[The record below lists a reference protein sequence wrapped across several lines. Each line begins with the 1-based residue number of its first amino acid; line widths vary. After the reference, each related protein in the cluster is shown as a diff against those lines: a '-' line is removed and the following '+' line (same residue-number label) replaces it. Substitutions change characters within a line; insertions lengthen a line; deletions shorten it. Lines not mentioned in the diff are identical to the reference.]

1 MPIKQQKMKL
11 ETIIMDVPGGQKIL
25 SFALN
30 LVLSSSSA
38 GQLEYYK
45 AVQVHVD

>member
-25 SFALN
+25 AFALN
-30 LVLSSSSA
+30 LVLSSA

-45 AVQVHVD
+45 AV